1 MIDLS
6 YRNEERG
13 SRIENE
19 DAPIGVVILGC
30 LPFAVGFMW
39 MVFQGLLSL

>member
-6 YRNEERG
+6 LRDGNQNEE
-13 SRIENE
+13 ET
-19 DAPIGVVILGC
+19 PIGVVILGC
-30 LPFAVGFMW
+30 LPFAAGFMW